1 MMFSVIVATWNS
13 ESTIERCL
21 ESLRNQS
28 FVDFEVLIADGGSTD
43 RTLALLDGYA
53 DMIAH
58 FAPGPDRGLY
68 DAWNKVIPLATGE
81 WLLFLGSDD
90 WLNDP
95 HTLAELAAE
104 VACLPEADREV
115 SYVYGETE
123 LIEAG
128 EVIERLGC
136 GFLPDGRLGPD
147 EDIIFSHTGLL
158 HHRSLFA
165 QFGLFDANLRLAGDY
180 EFMLRSRLDP
190 RVRFHRVP
198 MVVAR
203 MASGGMSTGALSRY
217 RLCEEMIMARRGL
230 GMDWDPV
237 WLLATKRRAAIL
249 RFLHKNF
256 GKDVVLLVSNCY
268 RVWRGKKRRQSFS

>member
-1 MMFSVIVATWNS
+1 MMFSVIVATYNS
-13 ESTIERCL
+13 ETTLACCL
-21 ESLRNQS
+21 DSLRNQQAKN
-28 FVDFEVLIADGGSTD
+28 FEVLIADGGSTD
-43 RTLALLDGYA
+43 RTLAILDTYS
-53 DMIAH
+53 DLIAH

-68 DAWNKVIPLATGE
+68 DAWNKVIPHARGE

-90 WLNDP
+90 WLDDP
-95 HTLAELAAE
+95 QTLADLALAVSE
-104 VACLPEADREV
+104 IPEAEREV

-158 HHRSLFA
+158 HHRTLFE
-165 QFGLFDANLRLAGDY
+165 QFGLFDASLRLAGDY
-180 EFMLRSRLDP
+180 EFMLRTRLDP
-190 RVRFHRVP
+190 RGRFHRVP

-217 RLCEEMIMARRGL
+217 RFCEEMILARRSLGL
-230 GMDWDPV
+230 KTDPA
-237 WLLATKRRAAIL
+237 WLLAAKRRAAIL

-256 GKDVVLLVSNCY
+256 GEKVALVVSNCY
-268 RVWRGKKRRQSFS
+268 RVLRGKKKRQSFS